1 MTSGNEIVFRG
12 ENNQALTNSLLVA
25 KEFGKEHKHVL
36 ETIRKLVGTSD
47 EKSAFVENQKLTQ
60 MFELTWQE
68 LPMPVG
74 DGTKKAPVYVMNR
87 DGFMLLAMGFTGK
100 KAMQFK
106 LAYIEAFNNM
116 EEEIRKSSKQ
126 MSQLEIAQIAINQ
139 LVEQEH
145 RLSNVEQRLDNIE
158 NERKENE
165 RLLLSEK
172 LSDNPVP
179 EISMRAK
186 IRKLVNQ
193 YSNAA
198 NVRQDFVWHK
208 IYDTLL
214 YAYKFSIN
222 AVKKLPGESKLD
234 VLERKGMLGTVFDIV
249 SRMVKDIEN
258 NK

>member
-1 MTSGNEIVFRG
+1 MNENEIVFRG
-12 ENNQALTNSLLVA
+12 ANNQALTNSLLVA
-25 KEFGKEHKHVL
+25 KEFGKSHDNVL
-36 ETIRKLVGTSD
+36 KAVRSLISEGVVKNNETP
-47 EKSAFVENQKLTQ
+47 
-60 MFELTWQE
+60 MFEEAEYKNEQNGQSY
-68 LPMPVG
+68 PMF
-74 DGTKKAPVYVMNR
+74 VMNR
-87 DGFMLLAMGFTGK
+87 DGFTLLAMGFTGK

-106 LAYIEAFNNM
+106 LAYIEAFNKM
-116 EEEIRKSSKQ
+116 EDEIRKSSKP

-145 RLSNVEQRLDNIE
+145 RLANVEQRLDNIE

-222 AVKKLPGESKLD
+222 AVKRLPGESKLD

>member
-1 MTSGNEIVFRG
+1 MEEIVFRG
-12 ENNQALTNSLLVA
+12 ANNQALTNSLLVA
-25 KEFGKEHKHVL
+25 KEFGKEHRN
-36 ETIRKLVGTSD
+36 TMQSIRKLVEGSAENSAVEKMFIESSYKD
-47 EKSAFVENQKLTQ
+47 EQGKDQP
-60 MFELTWQE
+60 MF
-68 LPMPVG
+68 
-74 DGTKKAPVYVMNR
+74 VMNR
-87 DGFMLLAMGFTGK
+87 DGFTLLAMGFTGK

-106 LAYIEAFNNM
+106 LAYIEAFNKM
-116 EEEIRKSSKQ
+116 EDEIRKSVKP

-145 RLSNVEQRLDNIE
+145 RLSNVEQRLENIE

-193 YSNAA
+193 YSNAT
-198 NVRQDFVWHK
+198 NVRQDIVWHK

-222 AVKKLPGESKLD
+222 AVKRLPKESKLD

-249 SRMVKDIEN
+249 SRMVKEIEN
-258 NK
+258 

>member
-1 MTSGNEIVFRG
+1 MMNGNEIVFRG

-25 KEFGKEHKHVL
+25 KEFGKEHNKVMRDIQNL
-36 ETIRKLVGTSD
+36 ACSQEFRAANFGESSY
-47 EKSAFVENQKLTQ
+47 KSEQGKEF
-60 MFELTWQE
+60 
-68 LPMPVG
+68 PMCTM
-74 DGTKKAPVYVMNR
+74 TK
-87 DGFMLLAMGFTGK
+87 DGFSFLVMGYTGK
-100 KAMQFK
+100 KAAVFK
-106 LAYIEAFNNM
+106 EAYIKAFNNM
-116 EEEIRKSSKQ
+116 EEEIRRSVKPK
-126 MSQLEIAQIAINQ
+126 SQLEILQMSINQ

-145 RLSNVEQRLDNIE
+145 RLSNVEKRLDNIE

-193 YSNAA
+193 YSKASNI
-198 NVRQDFVWHK
+198 RQDFVWHK

-222 AVKKLPGESKLD
+222 ATKKLPNESKLD

-258 NK
+258 K